1 MKKGFTLM
9 EIIFVVV
16 IIGGIISLVMGKILD
31 SSTKSQFFSTLQSD
45 AKTIVSKVSEWKSNS
60 PQYKGDFRNLKDAS
74 YLEDYLPSNM
84 PVVKIGS
91 SYYIASSGYG
101 QYLRYA
107 VKGDSP
113 NSFETDIFYG
123 DVIKDSVTRQ
133 KYAKQI
139 GDMFVKMVSDKST
152 VKYDLSNAK
161 NGEVKVERIVP

>member
-31 SSTKSQFFSTLQSD
+31 SSTKSQFFGVLHSD
-45 AKTIVSKVSEWKSNS
+45 AKTIISKAAEWKSNS

-74 YLEDYLPSNM
+74 YIEDYLPSSM
-84 PVVKIGS
+84 PVIKIGS

-101 QYLRYA
+101 RYLRYA
-107 VKGDSP
+107 LKGDSP
-113 NSFETDIFYG
+113 NSFEVDVLYG
-123 DVIKDSVTRQ
+123 DVIKDSGKRQ
-133 KYAKQI
+133 RYAKQI
-139 GDMFVKMVSDKST
+139 GDMFVKIVSDKST

-161 NGEVKVERIVP
+161 NGEVKIKRVVP